1 MYNRFMR
8 IIVMFDLP
16 TATTEDKREYLHFRT
31 GLIKLGFDM
40 LQFSVYSR
48 ITRNND
54 DARKYINKVKA
65 ILPPVGSVRVLQ
77 VTEKQYA
84 GMIIMLGDK
93 TPTENLLI
101 TEDLIEL

>member
-40 LQFSVYSR
+40 LQYSVYSR

-54 DARKYINKVKA
+54 DARKYINKVKE

-84 GMIIMLGDK
+84 GMIIMLGEK
-93 TPTENLLI
+93 TPTENLLT

>member
-1 MYNRFMR
+1 MR

-40 LQFSVYSR
+40 LQYSVYSR

-77 VTEKQYA
+77 VT
-84 GMIIMLGDK
+84 
-93 TPTENLLI
+93 
-101 TEDLIEL
+101 

>member
-1 MYNRFMR
+1 MR

-40 LQFSVYSR
+40 LQYSVYSR

-54 DARKYINKVKA
+54 DARKYINKVKS

-84 GMIIMLGDK
+84 GMIIMLGEK
-93 TPTENLLI
+93 TPTENLLT

>member
-54 DARKYINKVKA
+54 DARKYVNKVKA
-65 ILPPVGSVRVLQ
+65 ILPPVARCVYCRLQ
-77 VTEKQYA
+77 KNSMPV
-84 GMIIMLGDK
+84 
-93 TPTENLLI
+93 
-101 TEDLIEL
+101 

>member
-1 MYNRFMR
+1 MR

-65 ILPPVGSVRVLQ
+65 ILPRVGSVRVLQ

-84 GMIIMLGDK
+84 GMIIMLGEK
-93 TPTENLLI
+93 TPTENLLT

>member
-1 MYNRFMR
+1 MR

-16 TATTEDKREYLHFRT
+16 TATTEDKREYMHFRK

-40 LQFSVYSR
+40 LQYSVYSR

-54 DARKYINKVKA
+54 DARKYINKVKS

-84 GMIIMLGDK
+84 GMIIMLGEK
-93 TPTENLLI
+93 TPTENLLN

>member
-1 MYNRFMR
+1 MR

-40 LQFSVYSR
+40 LQYSVYSR

-54 DARKYINKVKA
+54 DARKYINKVKV
-65 ILPPVGSVRVLQ
+65 ILPPVGSIAGYRKTVC
-77 VTEKQYA
+77 QYDYYA
-84 GMIIMLGDK
+84 WR
-93 TPTENLLI
+93 
-101 TEDLIEL
+101 

>member
-1 MYNRFMR
+1 MR

-40 LQFSVYSR
+40 LQYSVYSR

-65 ILPPVGSVRVLQ
+65 ILPLVGSVRVLQ

-84 GMIIMLGDK
+84 GMIIMLGEK
-93 TPTENLLI
+93 TPTENLLT

>member
-16 TATTEDKREYLHFRT
+16 TATTEDKREYMHFRKD
-31 GLIKLGFDM
+31 LIKLGFDM
-40 LQFSVYSR
+40 LQYSVYSR

-54 DARKYINKVKA
+54 DARKYINKVKS

-77 VTEKQYA
+77 VTEKQYS

-93 TPTENLLI
+93 TLTENLLN

>member
-1 MYNRFMR
+1 MR

-77 VTEKQYA
+77 VTKKQYA
-84 GMIIMLGDK
+84 GMIIMLGEK
-93 TPTENLLI
+93 TPTENLLT

>member
-40 LQFSVYSR
+40 LQYSVYSR

-54 DARKYINKVKA
+54 DARKYINKVKS

-84 GMIIMLGDK
+84 GMIIMLGEK
-93 TPTENLLI
+93 TPTENLLT

>member
-1 MYNRFMR
+1 MR

-40 LQFSVYSR
+40 LQYSVYSR

-54 DARKYINKVKA
+54 DARKYINKVKS

-77 VTEKQYA
+77 VTEKQYS

-93 TPTENLLI
+93 TLTENLLT

>member
-1 MYNRFMR
+1 
-8 IIVMFDLP
+8 MFDLP
-16 TATTEDKREYLHFRT
+16 TATTEDKREYMHFRK

-40 LQFSVYSR
+40 LQYSVYSR

-54 DARKYINKVKA
+54 DARKYINKVKS
-65 ILPPVGSVRVLQ
+65 ILPPVCSVRVLQ
-77 VTEKQYA
+77 VTEKQYS

-93 TPTENLLI
+93 TPTENLLN

>member
-1 MYNRFMR
+1 MR

-54 DARKYINKVKA
+54 DARKYINKVKT

-84 GMIIMLGDK
+84 GMIIMLGEK
-93 TPTENLLI
+93 TPTENLLT